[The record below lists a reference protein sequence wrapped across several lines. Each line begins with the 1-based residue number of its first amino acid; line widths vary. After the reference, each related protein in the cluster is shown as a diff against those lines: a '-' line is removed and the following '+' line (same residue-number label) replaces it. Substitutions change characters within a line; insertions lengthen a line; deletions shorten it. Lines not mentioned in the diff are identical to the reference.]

1 MFQKLLI
8 ANRGEIALRVMRTC
22 RRLGIATVAVYS
34 DADARSRHLTEADE
48 AVHLGPAAAG
58 GSYLALEKIV
68 VAAKETGCQA
78 VHPGYGFLSENA
90 AFARAVTD
98 AGLTFIGPSAEAIA
112 LLGDKTA
119 SKALAVQAGLPI
131 VPGHPDPV
139 TGVEQALEAAR
150 DVGFPVL
157 IKPAGGGGGKG
168 MRIVRQPEEMA
179 AALKACRQE
188 ARKAFG
194 DERLF
199 IERFIER
206 PRHVEMQILADQQGH
221 VVFLG
226 ERECSVQRRYQ
237 KIVEEAPSTVLTET
251 LRRQMGQAA
260 CALAAAAGYVNAGT
274 VEFILDAEGRFYFL
288 EVNTRLQV

>member
-48 AVHLGPAAAG
+48 AVHLGRAPAGA
-58 GSYLALEKIV
+58 SYLAMEKIV
-68 VAAKETGCQA
+68 AAAVDTGCQA

-90 AFARAVTD
+90 AFARAVAD
-98 AGLTFIGPSAEAIA
+98 AGLTFIGPPAEAIA

-119 SKALAVQAGLPI
+119 SKTLAVQAGLPI
-131 VPGHPDPV
+131 VPGYPDPV
-139 TGVEQALEAAR
+139 AGEDEALEAAR

-168 MRIVRQPEEMA
+168 MRIVRRPGEMA
-179 AALKACRQE
+179 GALQACREE

-199 IERFIER
+199 VERFIER
-206 PRHVEMQILADQQGH
+206 PRHVEVQILADQQGH
-221 VVFLG
+221 VVYLG
-226 ERECSVQRRYQ
+226 EREGS
-237 KIVEEAPSTVLTET
+237 I
-251 LRRQMGQAA
+251 
-260 CALAAAAGYVNAGT
+260 
-274 VEFILDAEGRFYFL
+274 
-288 EVNTRLQV
+288 

>member
-48 AVHLGPAAAG
+48 AVRLGPAAAG

-251 LRRQMGQAA
+251 LRRQMG
-260 CALAAAAGYVNAGT
+260 
-274 VEFILDAEGRFYFL
+274 
-288 EVNTRLQV
+288 